1 MRSILAAGWLI
12 VALLAFWLAYG
23 AGEENAALMR
33 VGMALYALLLTLTL
47 VFAAREWLNT
57 PKQRGE
63 KQG

>member
-1 MRSILAAGWLI
+1 MRSILATGWLI
-12 VALLAFWLAYG
+12 AALLAFWLAYW
-23 AGEENAALMR
+23 AGEENTTLMR

-47 VFAAREWLNT
+47 ILVTLEWLNT

>member
-1 MRSILAAGWLI
+1 
-12 VALLAFWLAYG
+12 
-23 AGEENAALMR
+23 MR

-47 VFAAREWLNT
+47 ILVTLEWLNT